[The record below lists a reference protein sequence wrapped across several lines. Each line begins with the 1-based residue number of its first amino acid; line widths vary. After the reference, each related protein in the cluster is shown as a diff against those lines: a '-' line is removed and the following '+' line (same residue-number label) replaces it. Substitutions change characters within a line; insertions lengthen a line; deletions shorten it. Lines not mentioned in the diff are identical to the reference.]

1 MARHVINHRWA
12 CFQEHRNLP
21 SLEDS
26 KGRRHSMPTTS
37 MDAMDVH
44 QVQDFKGLLRDV
56 DNQVVEVTEATA
68 EAEEPPGGS
77 PFGGATAA
85 GWQPPNM
92 GPETAGH
99 LQQTLRHQARTAA

>member
-1 MARHVINHRWA
+1 MARHVINHKWA
-12 CFQEHRNLP
+12 CFQEHRSLP

-56 DNQVVEVTEATA
+56 DNQVMEVTEATA
-68 EAEEPPGGS
+68 EAEDHLAEALMVVRRLQAGRRRTLARNRWIS
-77 PFGGATAA
+77 TASCL
-85 GWQPPNM
+85 
-92 GPETAGH
+92 TSS
-99 LQQTLRHQARTAA
+99 